1 MAKPAKGNVAQS
13 FTNADL
19 LGQLT
24 GKKSSTLWLGHYTEH
39 QILHLLEKFGILPML
54 KKKAFANLIVV
65 IEPLDPFAQAL
76 RIFNEEAVV
85 DNQLAEFR
93 LREVTFSN
101 QPLAVDAP
109 LNMLKIEWLMLQN
122 PQAKFSPE
130 RPRLP
135 GQRHPGLGLGKQT
148 VQFLVHLAEA
158 HHLAGVLNFPEFFHN
173 AYLYLEYFHYCNPRL
188 KGIVLA
194 LRRDLIELSLAE
206 LSWAIYLGCVND
218 ANSGQTYGWQAGAL
232 ALPLD
237 EKLKKYFSS
246 AEYEQIVYR
255 TLAEAR
261 FVLDR
266 EKFDKVLFEG

>member
-1 MAKPAKGNVAQS
+1 MTKPAKGKVAQN
-13 FTNADL
+13 FTDADL
-19 LGQLT
+19 LEQLN
-24 GKKSSTLWLGHYTEH
+24 GKKGTTLWLGRYTKDDV
-39 QILHLLEKFGILPML
+39 LHLLEKFGILPAIR
-54 KKKAFANLIVV
+54 KKGFAGLVIV
-65 IEPLDPFAQAL
+65 IESLEPFVQAL
-76 RIFNEEAVV
+76 RIFNEKAGA

-93 LREVTFSN
+93 LREVAFLP
-101 QPLAVDAP
+101 QHFAVDAP
-109 LNMLKIEWLMLQN
+109 LTMLKIEWLMLQN
-122 PQAKFSPE
+122 PQATFSPE

-148 VQFLVHLAEA
+148 VQFLVYLAEA

-173 AYLYLEYFHYCNPRL
+173 AYLYLEYFHYCDPRL

-218 ANSGQTYGWQAGAL
+218 ANTGQTYEWQADAL
-232 ALPLD
+232 VLPLA

-255 TLAEAR
+255 ALAEAR
-261 FVLDR
+261 FVLNR
-266 EKFDKVLFEG
+266 EKFEKVLLDS